1 MAGKDAVE
9 KQELLKKCAM
19 TTLSSK
25 LVGGEKEFFGKM
37 CVDAVMALDQDTLD
51 PRMIGRGLHSFTS
64 QLNLSRFGHTSPC
77 PPV

>member
-37 CVDAVMALDQDTLD
+37 CVDAVMVRAHTAYVRATFAPHVCLS
-51 PRMIGRGLHSFTS
+51 PRYSTNLH
-64 QLNLSRFGHTSPC
+64 R
-77 PPV
+77 